1 MPDIRVGER
10 RLAVAAGS
18 NLLDALLAGGI
29 AVPHSCRAGSCH
41 ACLVHCLQG
50 EVDDTLPEAL
60 DPARREAGWRLAC
73 QCRVLGDLVLQP
85 FDPERDGLPA
95 RVVACHWLG
104 DVLRLRLEPERP
116 LRYRAGQHL
125 LLWSD
130 DGVARPYSL
139 ASLPH
144 EDPWLEFHIDCSAPG
159 AFCDRARRLAPGA
172 LLRLGELRGGA
183 LRYEPDWQERP
194 LLLMAAGTGLAPLW
208 GILREAL
215 RAEHQAPIQLLHLAR
230 DHYLASE
237 LAELAGRHP
246 QWASTWCRRRS
257 CPLPWPIS
265 ALFRGAAWP
274 YSAANPPVSNASPGI
289 STWPAYRVARPWRTC
304 SCPTPDAA
312 RWRCLAAIAA
322 ALRRIP
328 GVTMSELI
336 RVERE
341 AGLLTLRLDR
351 QDKKNALTRAMYS
364 RMAEALLEAQADT
377 AVRVVLITGG
387 DACFTSGNDILD
399 FLEQPPSLRDSPVGR
414 FMSALLEFPKPVIA
428 AVNGPA
434 VGIGTTLLLHCDLV
448 FVGRNA
454 RLKMPFV
461 NLGLTPEF
469 GSSLILP
476 RMLGHARAAEL
487 LMLGQD
493 FSGEQAAAWGLA
505 NAALEDGATVLEH
518 ARDAARRFLHLAP
531 SAVVESKRLMKAP
544 FIEELR
550 RVIAEEGDIFSTR
563 LRSPEAVEALSAFM
577 HRRQP
582 DFSRFA

>member
-95 RVVACHWLG
+95 SVVACHWLG

-208 GILREAL
+208 GYFARPCARNTRRRSSCCTW
-215 RAEHQAPIQLLHLAR
+215 RATTTWR
-230 DHYLASE
+230 ASWRSWP
-237 LAELAGRHP
+237 GVIRKC
-246 QWASTWCRRRS
+246 ASTWCRRRS

-265 ALFRGAAWP
+265 ALFRGAAWRLLCGQP
-274 YSAANPPVSNASPGI
+274 AS
-289 STWPAYRVARPWRTC
+289 
-304 SCPTPDAA
+304 
-312 RWRCLAAIAA
+312 
-322 ALRRIP
+322 
-328 GVTMSELI
+328 
-336 RVERE
+336 VERFARHLYL
-341 AGLLTLRLDR
+341 AGVPRSQTL
-351 QDKKNALTRAMYS
+351 
-364 RMAEALLEAQADT
+364 AD
-377 AVRVVLITGG
+377 L
-387 DACFTSGNDILD
+387 
-399 FLEQPPSLRDSPVGR
+399 FLP
-414 FMSALLEFPKPVIA
+414 
-428 AVNGPA
+428 
-434 VGIGTTLLLHCDLV
+434 
-448 FVGRNA
+448 
-454 RLKMPFV
+454 
-461 NLGLTPEF
+461 
-469 GSSLILP
+469 
-476 RMLGHARAAEL
+476 HA
-487 LMLGQD
+487 
-493 FSGEQAAAWGLA
+493 
-505 NAALEDGATVLEH
+505 
-518 ARDAARRFLHLAP
+518 
-531 SAVVESKRLMKAP
+531 
-544 FIEELR
+544 
-550 RVIAEEGDIFSTR
+550 
-563 LRSPEAVEALSAFM
+563 
-577 HRRQP
+577 
-582 DFSRFA
+582 

>member
-246 QWASTWCRRRS
+246 QVRVNLVSAAQLPSALADLRLVPRRS
-257 CPLPWPIS
+257 MALP
-265 ALFRGAAWP
+265 
-274 YSAANPPVSNASPGI
+274 AANPPASNASPGI

-563 LRSPEAVEALSAFM
+563 LRSPEAIEALSAFM